1 MENSIQSYDR
11 VSQPPE
17 RSRLFDHLVRPEQH
31 RLRNRQ
37 ADFSTPRV
45 LIPALLMPTFLTAI
59 ILLRVGSWGC
69 AKVSTMILS
78 TVPGIRG
85 VPRLRLFCF
94 ITFSSVISSP
104 FSVLLAALCGTTA
117 ILPER

>member
-37 ADFSTPRV
+37 ADLFRRFEIDNQ
-45 LIPALLMPTFLTAI
+45 LEFRRLLNRNVRWLCAFQDLGDHRSHAPVAFD
-59 ILLRVGSWGC
+59 LLRPIGHQ
-69 AKVSTMILS
+69 AA
-78 TVPGIRG
+78 G
-85 VPRLRLFCF
+85 VHENCPIVYRRQPIFCRQ
-94 ITFSSVISSP
+94 VHD
-104 FSVLLAALCGTTA
+104 
-117 ILPER
+117 